1 MRREIHERVFRFAVR
16 VATLRTDQAFKRMAA
31 DHIVRQLLRSTTSVG
46 ANLEESTAA
55 QSRADFVSKV
65 SIATKEAR
73 EMQYWLRLGH
83 ESGVLSDG
91 EWQALRQECSEIARI
106 VSTIAR
112 SARKPVDPTGV
123 EPLKP

>member
-1 MRREIHERVFRFAVR
+1 MRREIHERVFRLALK
-16 VATLRTDQAFKRMAA
+16 VATLRTEPVFKRMAA

-55 QSRADFVSKV
+55 QSRADFASKV

-83 ESGVLSDG
+83 ESGVLSDH
-91 EWQALRQECSEIARI
+91 EWEALRQECAEIARI

-112 SARKPVDPTGV
+112 TAHKPADRKS
-123 EPLKP
+123 ELKP

>member
-1 MRREIHERVFRFAVR
+1 
-16 VATLRTDQAFKRMAA
+16 MAS
-31 DHIVRQLLRSTTSVG
+31 DVVLRQLLRSTTSVG

-55 QSRADFVSKV
+55 LSRADFVAKV

-83 ESGVLSDG
+83 ESGVLSEA
-91 EWQALRQECSEIARI
+91 EWQALRQECEEVARV

-112 SARKPVDPTGV
+112 TASLGRGPSKPVP
-123 EPLKP
+123 

>member
-1 MRREIHERVFRFAVR
+1 MRREIHERVFRLAVQ
-16 VATLRTDQAFKRMAA
+16 VATLRTEHAFKRMAA

-83 ESGVLSDG
+83 EAGVLSDQ
-91 EWQALRQECSEIARI
+91 EWQALRQECAEIARI

-112 SARKPVDPTGV
+112 SARKPTPRLGS
-123 EPLKP
+123 ER